1 VSSGAPRDFTYIKPR
16 KRRLSEY
23 EAVSLYAQPDL
34 NRPHQHLFMRDSAG
48 RRAWRPESTQLR
60 HPDWYAFRD
69 PARHWQRTY
78 VRMQAEQERAIE
90 RLVEDATAAG
100 AFDALDRDWLHHLLG
115 EHYRVWSFF
124 EYGLFR
130 SFAVAQREALA
141 DTIGNA
147 LCFQGFD
154 HMRHAQAIV
163 LYLLD
168 LEDEIAEFAE
178 TPAKERWLEDDRYQ
192 PLRQLTEQL
201 IVLEDWGELC
211 VATNFAVLP
220 WIAELGVSA
229 LVRANA
235 ASHGD
240 LATPVI
246 VLTTERD
253 RRRNQ
258 GVAGELVRMALEA
271 ANPDA
276 DANRERIREWLAR
289 WTERARSAAAGL
301 APVWNEIPRPANDFA
316 GASAAAEAGQR
327 ALLEKYGLAS

>member
-1 VSSGAPRDFTYIKPR
+1 MSPDPPRDFTYITPR

-23 EAVSLYAQPDL
+23 EAVSLYVQPDL
-34 NRPHQHLFMRDSAG
+34 QRPHQHLFMRDSGG
-48 RRAWRPESTQLR
+48 RHAWRTESTRLR

-69 PARHWQRTY
+69 PARQWQRTY

-100 AFDALDRDWLHHLLG
+100 AFDAVDRAWLEHLLG

-168 LEDEIAEFAE
+168 LEQQIDGFSES
-178 TPAKERWLEDDRYQ
+178 PARERWLEDERYQ
-192 PLRQLTEQL
+192 PLRRLVEEL

-211 VATNFAVLP
+211 IAANLAVLP
-220 WIAELGVSA
+220 WTAEIGVSA
-229 LVRANA
+229 LLRANA

-246 VLTTERD
+246 ALTTERD
-253 RRRNQ
+253 RRRNI
-258 GVAGELVRMALEA
+258 GVSGELVRMALEET
-271 ANPDA
+271 NPDA
-276 DANRERIREWLAR
+276 AANRAQIEAWLER
-289 WTERARSAAAGL
+289 WTERARAAAAAL
-301 APVWNEIPRPANDFA
+301 APLWGEIPHPVNDFA
-316 GASAAAEAGQR
+316 GARDAAEAAQQK
-327 ALLEKYGLAS
+327 LLAAHGLGS